1 MQVRWKWVGEPNG
14 NENERASRERERGRE
29 RMNEQVNEHYRSTKR
44 DVVSSDRV
52 IKTVDWGVLEDGST
66 QL

>member
-1 MQVRWKWVGEPNG
+1 MGMRT
-14 NENERASRERERGRE
+14 NERAERERGRE

>member
-1 MQVRWKWVGEPNG
+1 MCKLDGNG
-14 NENERASRERERGRE
+14 LESQMGMRTNERAERERGRE